1 MLFANIT
8 KHINCLNLNFL
19 IIILQ
24 KSLQPHD
31 KKMLI
36 NQKIF
41 IPVTRRKVNMTF
53 YCVRYGVQNLCKC
66 VLGSGLIG
74 GCAKHDRS
82 LWIVEYSDSAPD

>member
-8 KHINCLNLNFL
+8 KHINCLNLTFL

-53 YCVRYGVQNLCKC
+53 DGPIPVFVM
-66 VLGSGLIG
+66 
-74 GCAKHDRS
+74 GCRIYVNVFLEAD
-82 LWIVEYSDSAPD
+82 